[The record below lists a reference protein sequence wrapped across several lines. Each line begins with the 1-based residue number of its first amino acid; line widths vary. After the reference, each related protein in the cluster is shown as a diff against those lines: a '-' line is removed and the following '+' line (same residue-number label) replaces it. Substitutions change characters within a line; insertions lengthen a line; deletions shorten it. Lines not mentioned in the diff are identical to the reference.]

1 MVEIIRSYP
10 KKVKGKFC
18 HFQKDDFFRHNLGQ
32 YYWMNKDNIDLEELK
47 GKIVPILKSDGFVFF
62 DTIEYKAKFKFG
74 CLVEFAVQYWHIN

>member
-1 MVEIIRSYP
+1 MVEIVRSYP

-32 YYWMNKDNIDLEELK
+32 YYWKNKDDIDLDELK
-47 GKIVPILKSDGFVFF
+47 GKIVPILKSEGFVFF

-74 CLVEFAVQYWHIN
+74 CLVEFAIQYWHIN